1 MDARDVDWR
10 QLPYLRSP
18 CVRVPAGVRNRIE
31 LRISCLGN
39 RVRLQGDLLP
49 VHPGREPGVH
59 GGLRPGLQEE
69 RGGCWSDIPSVLED
83 DHGGLFTDMDLS
95 MLSDLE
101 LFDSNR

>member
-1 MDARDVDWR
+1 M
-10 QLPYLRSP
+10 
-18 CVRVPAGVRNRIE
+18 
-31 LRISCLGN
+31 
-39 RVRLQGDLLP
+39 
-49 VHPGREPGVH
+49 H

-83 DHGGLFTDMDLS
+83 DHGGLCSDMDLS